1 MPKAKKTTEHLE
13 LAEALESWAK
23 RHQVATDPYVVR
35 LADSLRTR
43 RDLAMWASLNP
54 MEFLP
59 NPEVHKMRSA
69 ETIAHFLAVV
79 RNSIVFLPVALTWI
93 AVSKATTAF
102 ALYTSKNSIAV
113 VNFLEFWQNGYGVLA
128 KEWTIGRVAFIDFAL
143 ILVVIFLTLLT
154 AYLGRRNQ
162 NLRQNASATLDA
174 ERTTLALDISAY
186 LFSKQ
191 SVTPLTMT
199 ASMATS
205 LRQLLNA
212 TDALDK
218 STSTLEKKFKELPTN
233 RELLLE
239 IKAIKNELFK
249 KQK

>member
-174 ERTTLALDISAY
+174 ERTT
-186 LFSKQ
+186 
-191 SVTPLTMT
+191 
-199 ASMATS
+199 
-205 LRQLLNA
+205 
-212 TDALDK
+212 
-218 STSTLEKKFKELPTN
+218 
-233 RELLLE
+233 
-239 IKAIKNELFK
+239 
-249 KQK
+249 